1 MELVSKATVAEVS
14 FPSEPTEEEG
24 KELKDIVASVG
35 VDARAQGSEDGVL
48 HPGVLQKKRL

>member
-14 FPSEPTEEEG
+14 FPSEPTEEAG